1 MDYFQLISAEGAQI
15 SFDAGFDKNI
25 QAILQRK
32 YENITDLSMYH
43 IKIPEFICMAGVL
56 FQPVFMVSEI
66 AYECIRLYEP
76 YIKSKRIVLYNEQYC
91 GIFYILILESRLLED
106 KSSLFNRHILSVKD
120 QSKDKVVV
128 SLDLLESLLKRHIIG
143 FQIKKL

>member
-1 MDYFQLISAEGAQI
+1 MNYFQLMSTEGAQI

-43 IKIPEFICMAGVL
+43 IKIPQFICMADVL
-56 FQPVFMVSEI
+56 FQPAFMVSEI
-66 AYECIRLYEP
+66 VYECIRLYEP

-91 GIFYILILESRLLED
+91 GIFYILILETRLLEN
-106 KSSLFNRHILSVKD
+106 KSSLFNKHIMIVRD
-120 QSKDKVVV
+120 QYKDKVVV
-128 SLDLLESLLKRHIIG
+128 SLELLESLLKRHIIG
-143 FQIKKL
+143 FQVKEL